1 MRAIK
6 IFAYAKE
13 LYRRYIADEVPAYG
27 AEMAYYFIL
36 AVFPFLIF
44 LVTIIGYFPIS
55 VDDILE
61 PLGDFLPYQSYHVL
75 RGNVEQVINT
85 RSLRLM
91 SFGFISML
99 WAASN
104 GMGAMM
110 RGINKALC
118 EKDTR
123 PFWIAVPLSILFTVL
138 VTLLILFYFVLLIF
152 GRQISRL
159 LFPVELP
166 RIYWQVWHILRYG
179 VAVLMMVLVFVFV
192 YRFSPCKKIR
202 WRNAMPGAIF
212 TTIGWLLV
220 SLAFSFYVNQF
231 WNLSLIYGSLGGIIA
246 LLVWLFISAQL
257 IILGGEV
264 NAILIF
270 SRKNNQADKSKGN
283 PPNEN

>member
-1 MRAIK
+1 MP
-6 IFAYAKE
+6 AYA
-13 LYRRYIADEVPAYG
+13 
-27 AEMAYYFIL
+27 AEMAYYFLL

-44 LVTIIGYFPIS
+44 LVTIIGYFP
-55 VDDILE
+55 VTVEDILD
-61 PLGDFLPYQSYHVL
+61 PISNLLPYQAYHIL
-75 RGNVEQVINT
+75 RDNVEQVIST
-85 RSLRLM
+85 RSIKLM

-104 GMGAMM
+104 GMGAVM

-118 EKDTR
+118 ENDTR

-138 VTLLILFYFVLLIF
+138 VALLILLYFILLIF

-159 LFPVELP
+159 FLPAELP
-166 RIYWQVWHILRYG
+166 HLYWRIWHILRYG
-179 VAVLMMVLVFVFV
+179 IAVFMMILVFAVV
-192 YRFSPCKKIR
+192 YRFSPCKRIR

-212 TTIGWLLV
+212 TTVGWLLI

-264 NAILIF
+264 NAALIF
-270 SRKNNQADKSKGN
+270 QRIKSHTDKN
-283 PPNEN
+283 

>member
-1 MRAIK
+1 VRAIK